1 MTIDISYETDIRLFI
16 PYKKIIREMVL
27 AALDYE
33 GCPYEA
39 EVSVILTDDKHIHE
53 LNSMHRGVDKA
64 TDVLSFPLNTYRSP
78 ADFGDFEER
87 EDAFHP
93 ESGELLLGDIVLS
106 VEHIIAQAKEYGHTR
121 KRELAFLVVHSMLHL
136 MGYDHMEE
144 EERSLMEAHQR
155 EILLLHGYCR

>member
-16 PYKKIIREMVL
+16 PYRKIIRETVY
-27 AALDYE
+27 AALEYE
-33 GCPYEA
+33 RCPYEA
-39 EVSVILTDDKHIHE
+39 EVSVILTDDEHIHA
-53 LNSMHRGVDKA
+53 LNAAHRGVDQA
-64 TDVLSFPLNTYRSP
+64 TDVLSFPFHTYRAP

-87 EDAFHP
+87 EDAFNP

-136 MGYDHMEE
+136 MGYDHIEE
-144 EERSLMEAHQR
+144 EERSLMEARQR
-155 EILLLHGYCR
+155 EILLSCGYRR